1 MRLLVAAP
9 HTPRMAIATALVGG
23 AANAIGAV
31 SGLAGAGFS
40 KSSNEITAE
49 VFKQQMRQSKRLWSA
64 DWAEASWRHGDQ
76 LMQAAQQHAEG
87 QALAAAQYHQAE
99 RQFKQGFRQSSDM
112 DARSFEMAW
121 RSEVREVLRDE
132 LANILNRFN
141 NVMLCDTVC
150 LGCVFGM
157 VIEGDPPPYV
167 PSWLLMA
174 YLFCMGLSISLFT
187 VSLWCSVII
196 VRRLNEHTASV
207 LERKLFYGSE
217 DLRHRWKE
225 QLENGRPTGVGII
238 QSLSKAYS
246 EWVEEN
252 CEPMGNRAILMLS
265 IGVVTMFLSAG
276 LLSHAKYTY
285 DFKV

>member
-1 MRLLVAAP
+1 
-9 HTPRMAIATALVGG
+9 MALAGG
-23 AANAIGAV
+23 AAIASNAIGMV
-31 SGLAGAGFS
+31 SGVAGAGFS
-40 KSSNEITAE
+40 KSSNDITAE

-87 QALAAAQYHQAE
+87 QALAAAQYYQAE
-99 RQFKQGFRQSSDM
+99 RQFKQNFRQASDM

-157 VIEGDPPPYV
+157 VIEGDPPPHV
-167 PSWLLMA
+167 PDWLLMS
-174 YLFCMGLSISLFT
+174 YLFCVGLSISLFT

-217 DLRHRWKE
+217 ELRRKWKE
-225 QLENGRPTGVGII
+225 QLENNCPTGVGII

-246 EWVEEN
+246 EWAQES
-252 CEPMGNRAILMLS
+252 CEPMGKRAILMLAV
-265 IGVVTMFLSAG
+265 GVVTMFLSAG